1 MPLPEHAAWRHVG
14 ERREGFEVVA
24 FEHDGDEIV
33 ARGRT
38 TGVEEGRPFEVGYE
52 LRLYPDWRTRSA
64 VISGSSPEGAR
75 QIEVEADGEGGWT
88 FDGAP
93 VPEVEG
99 CLDLDLE
106 SSSLTNAFPV
116 NRIGL
121 EPGES
126 ADAPAAYVKQFGLGV
141 ELLEQRYKRVD
152 DGEGPMRFDYL
163 AVADDFRVE
172 IVYDENGLAVEYPQI
187 ATRVL

>member
-1 MPLPEHAAWRHVG
+1 VSLPPHAAWRHHG
-14 ERREGFEVVA
+14 ADREGFEVV
-24 FEHDGDEIV
+24 FFGEEGDEIV

-38 TGVEEGRPFEVGYE
+38 TGIEEGKPFDVGYE
-52 LRLYPDWRTRSA
+52 LRLGRDWRTRSA
-64 VISGSSPEGAR
+64 VVTGRSPDREGR
-75 QIEVEADGEGGWT
+75 LEVEADGEGAWT
-88 FDGAP
+88 VDGVA

-116 NRIGL
+116 NRMGL
-121 EPGES
+121 EPGADS
-126 ADAPAAYVKQFGLGV
+126 DAPAAYVKQFGLGV
-141 ELLEQRYKRVD
+141 ERLEQRYRRID
-152 DGEGPMRFDYL
+152 DGEGPRRFDYL
-163 AVADDFRVE
+163 SVADDFRVE